1 MTHLKITQIRNA
13 TLQIEYAGKTFLVD
27 PMLADK
33 GTYDPFPMS
42 VRQDQKNPLIDLP
55 MSIEEI
61 IDVDAVIVT
70 HLHLDHWDEVAAKH
84 LPKTISLFVQNEEDE
99 AILNE
104 QGFTNTT
111 VLSENTLFEEI
122 QLIKTVGE
130 HGRGEIL
137 NMAGLVCGVI
147 FKHSSEK
154 TLYVA
159 GDTVWYEGVEQTLET
174 YTPEIIVVNAGDNQF
189 LQGGSLVMNEQD
201 VLAVANKLPNATIIA
216 SHMEAVNHWN
226 LSRADL
232 RIFAKEHSIDNQ
244 VIVPNDGDSIE
255 R

>member
-1 MTHLKITQIRNA
+1 MKHLKITQLRNA
-13 TLQIEYAGKTFLVD
+13 TIQIEYAGKTFLVD

-42 VRQDQKNPLIDLP
+42 VRQDQKNPLVDLP

-61 IDVDAVIVT
+61 IDVDAVILT
-70 HLHLDHWDEVAAKH
+70 HLHLDHWDEAAANV
-84 LPKTISLFVQNEEDE
+84 LPKEMPLFVQNEED
-99 AILNE
+99 AAVLKE
-104 QGFTNTT
+104 QGFTNLT
-111 VLSENTLFEEI
+111 VLTEDTSFEGI
-122 QLIKTVGE
+122 QLIKTVDE

-137 NMAGLVCGVI
+137 KMAGLVCGIV
-147 FKHSSEK
+147 FKHASEK
-154 TLYVA
+154 TLYIA
-159 GDTVWYEGVEQTLET
+159 GDTVWYEGVEQTLT
-174 YTPEIIVVNAGDNQF
+174 MHTPEVIIVNAGDNQF

-216 SHMEAVNHWN
+216 VHMEAVNHWN

-232 RIFAKEHSIDNQ
+232 RVFAKEHTIDAQ
-244 VIVPNDGDSIE
+244 VIVPNDGESIE